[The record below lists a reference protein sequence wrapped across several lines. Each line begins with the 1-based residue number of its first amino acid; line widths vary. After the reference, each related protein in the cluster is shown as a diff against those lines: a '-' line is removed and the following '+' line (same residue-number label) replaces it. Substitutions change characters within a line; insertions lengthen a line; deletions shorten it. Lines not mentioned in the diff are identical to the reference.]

1 MAGGR
6 GRKFQSLG
14 RIWDYRK
21 DPEFLSGR
29 VSRKAPEGL
38 QGTQTLEK
46 VPKGQAGPLST
57 FSVPDSLQ
65 GTRGAEPGQALETTG
80 PLRKN
85 SSVIRGSVAN

>member
-21 DPEFLSGR
+21 DPEFLAGCVSG
-29 VSRKAPEGL
+29 KAPKGL

-46 VPKGQAGPLST
+46 VPKGQAGPGGVGVEGCGGKCPRRSKQK
-57 FSVPDSLQ
+57 PRPQ
-65 GTRGAEPGQALETTG
+65 GR
-80 PLRKN
+80 
-85 SSVIRGSVAN
+85 SVI